1 MATKQFTRL
10 LQPSLRASI
19 PARIPTTPSLCL
31 RYSSISSS
39 GSRSSRICAAPTT
52 ITCLSA
58 RGFRTMS
65 SPLQA
70 KAVPKYNRYKKNED
84 ASSRSLELS
93 MENVTFLLPQT
104 LVAPPLSRYPRSPAK
119 FLQMAWIANYSRIF
133 NYASLLLFKIA
144 SKPDWKTRPRFKVR
158 REVIVPAAKAMHLE
172 MNEAL
177 ARGDKETLRRIC
189 TNEYYQKMAGIIDA
203 RPRGYRAEWEL
214 VKYRSTLMYPRI
226 AEDKIGLMPTPSG
239 IQKAYRQA
247 VVSIAS
253 VQRMTRY
260 IPKGNTTERVVTEKP
275 MLEHLVLSSQ
285 VDHTNTYGQTPYR
298 IWGTLQ
304 ESTLESYLETKEV
317 EEWMAKNPKQGQ

>member
-19 PARIPTTPSLCL
+19 PTYRTTAPTL
-31 RYSSISSS
+31 RLTYSSISS
-39 GSRSSRICAAPTT
+39 GSRSSRICAATT
-52 ITCLSA
+52 TCSSVT

-65 SPLQA
+65 SPLRA
-70 KAVPKYNRYKKNED
+70 KAVPKYNRYKKHED
-84 ASSRSLELS
+84 SSSRSLELG

-119 FLQMAWIANYSRIF
+119 FLQMAWIANFSRVW

-158 REVIVPAAKAMHLE
+158 RGVILPTAKALHLE

-189 TNEYYQKMAGIIDA
+189 TNEFYQKLAGIIDA
-203 RPRGYRAEWEL
+203 RPRGHRAEWEL
-214 VKYRSTLMYPRI
+214 VKYRSSFTYPCI

-247 VVSIAS
+247 IVSIAS
-253 VQRMTRY
+253 IQRMVRHV
-260 IPKGNTTERVVTEKP
+260 PNQAKPVVTEKP

-285 VDHTNTYGQTPYR
+285 VDHTDTYGQTPWKV
-298 IWGTLQ
+298 WGTLQ

-317 EEWMAKNPKQGQ
+317 EEWMAKNPQRPGQ